1 MYILDTVSK
10 LRKQLQS
17 VYQLQWLNHIKGF
30 GKDNQHKLRT
40 YCKFKTKFELEP
52 YLTGSIPV
60 RKRQTFSKLRIS
72 AHTLAIETGRY
83 TQPKTPLEQR
93 KCSLCD
99 TGSIENEEHVV
110 MLYYNAYK
118 TMRNELFHNLEISN
132 RESASLRDTEKSI
145 YLMQSDDNVDVL
157 KYINRIF

>member
-1 MYILDTVSK
+1 MQDTWTNLGGNNPHDTVSK
-10 LRKQLQS
+10 LRKQLQSES

-60 RKRQTFSKLRIS
+60 RKRQNLSKLRIS

-93 KCSLCD
+93 KCSLCK
-99 TGSIENEEHVV
+99 GWFN
-110 MLYYNAYK
+110 
-118 TMRNELFHNLEISN
+118 
-132 RESASLRDTEKSI
+132 
-145 YLMQSDDNVDVL
+145 
-157 KYINRIF
+157 IFIIFTRVQTVR